1 MLIYVAPNPLN
12 PHQNQSRLNRQILR
26 LAIPNIISNLSVPL
40 LSSVDTALVGR
51 LDGVYYLGALAIGGM
66 IFSVLYMGFGFLRMG
81 TTGLTAHA
89 YGSRNTQEA
98 SVVLS
103 RAIITAGLVS
113 LVLLLA
119 QYFIFAGAMLIVS
132 TSDEVRTFA
141 SVYFFIRIWDAPAVL
156 GLYAIQGWFL
166 GMQNAR
172 YPMYITIFINL
183 LNIVLSLYFIY
194 GLGMTV
200 DGVAYGTVIAQYA
213 GLILAVVLF
222 VRTYGLRY
230 IHTAREAILAIE
242 GIKRFFS
249 VSRDIFIRTMSL
261 LFTYSFFTVQSAALG
276 DEILAV
282 NAILLQFWHILAYG
296 VDGFAYAAESLTGRF
311 VGARQPAR
319 LRRAVKLLMAWGMG
333 LGGVFSVIYY
343 LFDETLLRI
352 FTDQP
357 ELIALGLVYM
367 SWTIA
372 APLINSFCFM
382 LDGVFIGATV
392 TGPMRNSMLIS
403 TFLVFV
409 PVYFATVGWLENHA
423 LWLAMATYMMARGAT
438 LLYYLPG
445 SIPGYKAA

>member
-1 MLIYVAPNPLN
+1 VRQPHN
-12 PHQNQSRLNRQILR
+12 PHQTPTRLNRQILR

-51 LDGVYYLGALAIGGM
+51 LDGIYYLGALAIGGM

-89 YGSRNTQEA
+89 YGSRNNHES

-103 RAIITAGLVS
+103 RALITALLVS
-113 LVLLLA
+113 AALILTQHL
-119 QYFIFAGAMLIVS
+119 IFAGAMRIIT

-183 LNIVLSLYFIY
+183 LNIVLNVYFIY

-213 GLILAVVLF
+213 GLALAAVLF
-222 VRTYGLRY
+222 LRTYGRRY
-230 IHTAREAILAIE
+230 LHTGRNAILALE
-242 GIKRFFS
+242 GIRRFFS

-282 NAILLQFWHILAYG
+282 NIILLQFWHILAYG

-319 LRRAVKLLMAWGMG
+319 LRRAVMLLMVWGMG
-333 LGGVFSVIYY
+333 LGAVFSAVYY
-343 LFDETLLRI
+343 LFDESLLRI
-352 FTDQP
+352 FTDKP
-357 ELIALGLVYM
+357 ELIALGLVFM
-367 SWTIA
+367 GWTVA
-372 APLINSFCFM
+372 APLINSFCFL

-403 TFLVFV
+403 TFLVFL
-409 PVYFATVGWLENHA
+409 PVYYGTLGWLGNHA
-423 LWLAMATYMMARGAT
+423 LWLAMATYMIARGAT
-438 LLYYLPG
+438 LLYYLPRRVLNIG
-445 SIPGYKAA
+445 SR